1 MEKNFI
7 RDIKNLKAGSK
18 VEGFFAVGKKDTLQS
33 YKNKPGYYFKIDISD
48 KTGNIKAT
56 FWGREIKE
64 KVEEI
69 YNSFNNGDV
78 VFVSGNTNLFNNEPE
93 IHTNQ
98 SEGILRKAA
107 ENEYNAADFLPST
120 NQNIEEMEKEFG
132 KTIDEIKNKFLK
144 ELLLK
149 FFDDKDFIE
158 KFKKWPGAMKYHHAC
173 VGGLMEHTLEV
184 VRLCKAIC
192 DIHPTGMNKD
202 LTIAG
207 AILHDIGKIE
217 TITVR
222 ATGYPLDDNAEDVL
236 RGHISIAEEML
247 IKEIGKINEGAKN
260 EDEKFPEILKH
271 KLLHIILSHH
281 GNPEQGSVIE
291 PAIPE
296 AAAVYAADYF
306 SSSVTQYIRAIN
318 DDTGKTKTK
327 YVYPIKRVYI
337 EKNDGIK

>member
-18 VEGFFAVGKKDTLQS
+18 VEGFFAVTKKDALQQ
-33 YKNKPGYYFKIDISD
+33 YKNKPGYYFKIGVSD
-48 KTGNIKAT
+48 KTGNINTT

-78 VFVSGNTNLFNNEPE
+78 VFVSGNINLFNNEPE

-98 SEGILRKAA
+98 SEGILRKAM

-120 NQNIEEMEKEFG
+120 NQNIEEMEKEFR

-144 ELLLK
+144 GLLLK
-149 FFDDKDFIE
+149 FFDNDDFME
-158 KFKKWPGAMKYHHAC
+158 KFRKWPGAMKYHHAC

-192 DIHPTGMNKD
+192 DIHPTGMDKD

-217 TITVR
+217 TITVK
-222 ATGYPLDDNAEDVL
+222 ATGYPLDDNSEDVL

-247 IKEIGKINEGAKN
+247 MEKIYKTDEEAKS
-260 EDEKFPEILKH
+260 EEYKFPERLKH
-271 KLLHIILSHH
+271 KLIHIILSHH
-281 GNPEQGSVIE
+281 GLPEQGSVIK

-296 AAAVYAADYF
+296 AAAVYASDYF
-306 SSSVTQYIRAIN
+306 SSNVTQFIRAIK
-318 DDTGKTKTK
+318 DAPSGAKTRYVSPIGK
-327 YVYPIKRVYI
+327 VYI
-337 EKNDGIK
+337 EKNDEV

>member
-7 RDIKNLKAGSK
+7 HNLKNLKAGSK
-18 VEGFFAVGKKDTLQS
+18 VEGFFAVNKKDTLQS

-78 VFVSGNTNLFNNEPE
+78 VFVSGNINLYNNESE
-93 IHTNQ
+93 IHVNQ
-98 SEGILRKAA
+98 PEGIIRKASD
-107 ENEYNAADFLPST
+107 NEYNAGDFLPST
-120 NQNIEEMEKEFG
+120 NQNIEEMENELRNA
-132 KTIDEIKNKFLK
+132 IDEINNKFLK
-144 ELLLK
+144 VLLLK
-149 FFDDKDFIE
+149 FFDNKDFTD
-158 KFKKWPGAMKYHHAC
+158 KFKKYPGAVLYHHAC
-173 VGGLMEHTLEV
+173 VGGLLEHTLEV
-184 VRLCKAIC
+184 VRLCKAISN
-192 DIHPTGMNKD
+192 IHSTGMNKD
-202 LTIAG
+202 LTITG

-222 ATGYPLDDNAEDVL
+222 DVIYTNDNTEDIL
-236 RGHISIAEEML
+236 RGHISIAEEMI
-247 IKEIGKINEGAKN
+247 IKEIDKIDEEAKSNE
-260 EDEKFPEILKH
+260 EKFPKILKH

-281 GNPEQGSVIE
+281 GKPEQGSVIE

-306 SSSVTQYIRAIN
+306 SSSVTQYIRARK
-318 DDTGKTKTK
+318 DDMGKTNIKNIK
-327 YVYPIKRVYI
+327 PIGRVYVGKGENI
-337 EKNDGIK
+337 